1 MTEPDPKPR
10 KGTGPTPPAGQ
21 RPKGSSSSSKGY
33 RQSTSPTGTPRAG
46 RRQTSRYRAPEP
58 TLLQKLRTP
67 ALVLIVIAAIG
78 LIAVFAVTSAAQPAY
93 ACTTIDTVQPP
104 VEGQLGQV
112 QPDQGNQHVAVGD
125 KITYAICPP
134 ASGKHINNP
143 PRGPIPA
150 RFYGPDDQAI
160 PNGWVHN
167 LEHAGLVLLYSCD
180 KGACDQA
187 TQDQL
192 RSVLTNFPNS
202 PVCGTPPG
210 VISPVIAR
218 FEQMPTKFAAL
229 VWNRALY
236 MDTLDVQQVFDFYTR
251 YSEVVQDGQFVAPP
265 EPQCAPP
272 SQSPAP
278 SGSPAASPE
287 ASPAA
292 SPAASSSAAPST
304 EPSAQPDTSAAPS
317 PAAS

>member
-10 KGTGPTPPAGQ
+10 KASGPTQPAGQ
-21 RPKGSSSSSKGY
+21 RPRGTSPSSKGY
-33 RQSTSPTGTPRAG
+33 RQSTSPTGTPRVG
-46 RRQTSRYRAPEP
+46 RRQTSRYQQPEP

-67 ALVLIVIAAIG
+67 ALVLIVIGAIG
-78 LIAVFAVTSAAQPAY
+78 LIAVFAVTTAAQPVY
-93 ACTTIDTVQPP
+93 ACTTIDTVQAP
-104 VEGQLGQV
+104 VEGELGQV

-125 KITYAICPP
+125 KVTYPICPP

-150 RFYGPDDQAI
+150 RFYGPDDQVV

-192 RSVLTNFPNS
+192 RSVITGFPNS

-229 VWNRALY
+229 VWDRVLY
-236 MDTLDVQQVFDFYTR
+236 MDTLDVQKVKDFYTR
-251 YSEVVQDGQFVAPP
+251 YSERLEDGQFIAPP

-278 SGSPAASPE
+278 SASPAASSG

-292 SPAASSSAAPST
+292 SPGTAPSA
-304 EPSAQPDTSAAPS
+304 EPSAVPDTSAAPS

>member
-1 MTEPDPKPR
+1 VTEPDPKPR
-10 KGTGPTPPAGQ
+10 KGTGPTQPAGQ
-21 RPKGSSSSSKGY
+21 RPKGSATSKGV

-46 RRQTSRYRAPEP
+46 RRQTSRYRAAEP

-67 ALVLIVIAAIG
+67 ALVLIVIAAVG
-78 LIAVFAVTSAAQPAY
+78 LIAAFAVTTAAQPAF

-150 RFYGPDDQAI
+150 RFYGPDDQAV

-192 RSVLTNFPNS
+192 RSVLTGFPNS

-229 VWNRALY
+229 IWNRALY
-236 MDTLDVQQVFDFYTR
+236 MDTLDIQKVHDFYTR
-251 YSEVVQDGQFVAPP
+251 YSEVVEDGQFIAPP

-272 SQSPAP
+272 SP
-278 SGSPAASPE
+278 SAGPSASPAASSE

-292 SPAASSSAAPST
+292 SPSTAPSSV
-304 EPSAQPDTSAAPS
+304 PSAVPDTSASPS